1 MNKNLTSK
9 AVAKEV
15 ALDLESSDALNYYLA
30 QLRETPLLS
39 KEQEEELFHRLQNSE
54 DVDAARKLVMSHLR
68 FVVHI
73 AKSYKGYGLP
83 LLDIIQEGNVGLM
96 KAVKKFDPSKKVRLL
111 SFAIYWIRAEIH
123 EFVLKNWRIV
133 KVATTKAQR
142 KLFFK
147 LRSKKTSSNWLSEQE
162 ANDIASELNVDSKTV
177 KLMES
182 RLSGTDVAFD
192 PIEEDE
198 NAPAGYLTQNTNP
211 LSVLE
216 TQDSNDDS
224 SKKLNLALNK
234 LDERSR
240 DIILQRFLSE
250 KKPTL
255 DELSKKYCV
264 SKERIRQI
272 DEKSLNTLKETILL
286 ARSKA
291 LKYSD
296 LLTMQQIVK
305 LNKKSNI

>member
-15 ALDLESSDALNYYLA
+15 AIDLESSDALNYYLA

-54 DVDAARKLVMSHLR
+54 DVDAARKLVLSHLR

-240 DIILQRFLSE
+240 DIILQRFLSDDSY
-250 KKPTL
+250 KHLTLPT
-255 DELSKKYCV
+255 K
-264 SKERIRQI
+264 RI
-272 DEKSLNTLKETILL
+272 
-286 ARSKA
+286 
-291 LKYSD
+291 
-296 LLTMQQIVK
+296 V
-305 LNKKSNI
+305 

>member
-1 MNKNLTSK
+1 MNKNLINRPI
-9 AVAKEV
+9 AKEV
-15 ALDLESSDALNYYLA
+15 ALDLESSDALDYYLA
-30 QLRETPLLS
+30 QLRETPLLT
-39 KEQEEELFHRLQNSE
+39 KEQEEELFSRLHNA
-54 DVDAARKLVMSHLR
+54 DDMDAARKLVMSHLR

-73 AKSYKGYGLP
+73 AKTYKGYGLP

-147 LRSKKTSSNWLSEQE
+147 LRSKKTSSNWLSKKE
-162 ANDIASELNVDSKTV
+162 ADDIASELNVDAKTV
-177 KLMES
+177 KLMEN

-192 PIEEDE
+192 PVDDED
-198 NAPAGYLTQNTNP
+198 NAPSAYLTQNTNP
-211 LSVLE
+211 LSLLE
-216 TQDSNDDS
+216 AQDSENDN
-224 SKKLNLALNK
+224 SKKLAEALSE

-240 DIILQRFLSE
+240 DIISQRFLSE
-250 KKPTL
+250 NKPTL
-255 DELSKKYCV
+255 DELSKKYKV

-272 DEKSLNTLKETILL
+272 EEKSLTTLKESILL
-286 ARSKA
+286 A
-291 LKYSD
+291 
-296 LLTMQQIVK
+296 
-305 LNKKSNI
+305 

>member
-1 MNKNLTSK
+1 MNKNLIDRPI
-9 AVAKEV
+9 AKEV
-15 ALDLESSDALNYYLA
+15 ALDLESSDALDYYLA
-30 QLRETPLLS
+30 QLRETPLLT
-39 KEQEEELFHRLQNSE
+39 KEQEEELFSRLHNA
-54 DVDAARKLVMSHLR
+54 DDMDAARKLVMSHLR

-73 AKSYKGYGLP
+73 AKTYKGYGLP

-147 LRSKKTSSNWLSEQE
+147 LRSKKTSSNWLSEKE
-162 ANDIASELNVDSKTV
+162 ADDIASELNVDAKTV
-177 KLMES
+177 KLMEN

-192 PIEEDE
+192 PVDEED
-198 NAPAGYLTQNTNP
+198 NAPSAYLTQNTNP
-211 LSVLE
+211 LSLLE
-216 TQDSNDDS
+216 ARDSQNDN
-224 SKKLNLALNK
+224 SKKLAEALSE

-240 DIILQRFLSE
+240 DIISQRFLSE
-250 KKPTL
+250 NKPTL
-255 DELSKKYCV
+255 DELSKKYKV

-272 DEKSLNTLKETILL
+272 EEKSLTTLKESILL
-286 ARSKA
+286 A
-291 LKYSD
+291 
-296 LLTMQQIVK
+296 
-305 LNKKSNI
+305 

>member
-15 ALDLESSDALNYYLA
+15 AIDLESSDALNYYLA

-198 NAPAGYLTQNTNP
+198 NAPAGFLTQNTNP

-272 DEKSLNTLKETILL
+272 EEKSLNTLRETILL
-286 ARSKA
+286 A
-291 LKYSD
+291 
-296 LLTMQQIVK
+296 
-305 LNKKSNI
+305 

>member
-1 MNKNLTSK
+1 MNKNLTNRV
-9 AVAKEV
+9 VAKEI
-15 ALDLESSDALNYYLA
+15 AIDLESSDALNYYLA

-39 KEQEEELFHRLQNSE
+39 KEQEEELFDRLIKSE
-54 DVDAARKLVMSHLR
+54 DMDAARKLVMSHLR

-73 AKSYKGYGLP
+73 AKTYKGYGLP

-147 LRSKKTSSNWLSEQE
+147 LRSKKASSNWLSEQE
-162 ANDIASELNVDSKTV
+162 TNDIASELNVDSETV

-198 NAPAGYLTQNTNP
+198 NAPSAYL
-211 LSVLE
+211 S
-216 TQDSNDDS
+216 QDSNPLTILEAEDSTSDDS
-224 SKKLNLALNK
+224 NKLSIALNT

-240 DIILQRFLSE
+240 DIIMQRFLSE

-255 DELSKKYCV
+255 DDLSKKYNV

-272 DEKSLNTLKETILL
+272 EEKSLNTLKESILL
-286 ARSKA
+286 A
-291 LKYSD
+291 
-296 LLTMQQIVK
+296 
-305 LNKKSNI
+305 

>member
-255 DELSKKYCV
+255 DDLSKKYSV

-272 DEKSLNTLKETILL
+272 EEKSLNTLKETILL
-286 ARSKA
+286 A
-291 LKYSD
+291 
-296 LLTMQQIVK
+296 
-305 LNKKSNI
+305 

>member
-39 KEQEEELFHRLQNSE
+39 REQEEELFHRLQNSE

-272 DEKSLNTLKETILL
+272 EEKSLNTLKETILL
-286 ARSKA
+286 A
-291 LKYSD
+291 
-296 LLTMQQIVK
+296 
-305 LNKKSNI
+305 

>member
-1 MNKNLTSK
+1 MNKNLTNRPI
-9 AVAKEV
+9 AKEV

-39 KEQEEELFHRLQNSE
+39 KEQEEELFYRLQNSE
-54 DVDAARKLVMSHLR
+54 DVDAARRLVMSHLR

-73 AKSYKGYGLP
+73 AKTYKGYGLP

-147 LRSKKTSSNWLSEQE
+147 LRSKKTSSSWLSEQE
-162 ANDIASELNVDSKTV
+162 TTDIASELNVDSKTV
-177 KLMES
+177 KLMEN
-182 RLSGTDVAFD
+182 RLSSIDVAFD
-192 PIEEDE
+192 PLEDDE
-198 NAPAGYLTQNTNP
+198 NTPSSYLSQNTNP

-216 TQDSNDDS
+216 AQDFEDNN
-224 SKKLNLALNK
+224 SKKLALALNQ

-240 DIILQRFLSE
+240 DIISQRFLSE
-250 KKPTL
+250 NKPTL
-255 DELSKKYCV
+255 DELSKKYKV

-272 DEKSLNTLKETILL
+272 EEKSLSLLKDSILL
-286 ARSKA
+286 A
-291 LKYSD
+291 
-296 LLTMQQIVK
+296 
-305 LNKKSNI
+305 

>member
-15 ALDLESSDALNYYLA
+15 AIDLESSDALNYYLA

-39 KEQEEELFHRLQNSE
+39 KEQEEELFYRLQNSE

-240 DIILQRFLSE
+240 DIIFQRFLSE

-272 DEKSLNTLKETILL
+272 EEKSLNTLKETILL
-286 ARSKA
+286 A
-291 LKYSD
+291 
-296 LLTMQQIVK
+296 
-305 LNKKSNI
+305 

>member
-15 ALDLESSDALNYYLA
+15 AIDLESSDALNYYLA

-39 KEQEEELFHRLQNSE
+39 KEQEEELFYRLQNSE

-123 EFVLKNWRIV
+123 EFVLKNWRMV

-272 DEKSLNTLKETILL
+272 EEKSLNTLKETILL
-286 ARSKA
+286 A
-291 LKYSD
+291 
-296 LLTMQQIVK
+296 
-305 LNKKSNI
+305 

>member
-15 ALDLESSDALNYYLA
+15 AIDLESSDALNYYLA

-211 LSVLE
+211 LSLLE
-216 TQDSNDDS
+216 MQDSDDDN
-224 SKKLNLALNK
+224 SKKLNNALSK

-255 DELSKKYCV
+255 DELSKKYSV

-272 DEKSLNTLKETILL
+272 EEKSLNSLKETILL
-286 ARSKA
+286 A
-291 LKYSD
+291 
-296 LLTMQQIVK
+296 
-305 LNKKSNI
+305 